1 VRQGRITRPRLDVYL
16 NYWLIMRLADEVPS
30 HSVFPKFRGYAE
42 SGLEID
48 VVLQDIAHVARTF
61 RSFDEFP
68 PWSPEGRF
76 VYRWRTLDAGVST
89 PVLTGVVWILQGF
102 NVLPGSFMTGQMIW
116 AYIGIA
122 VSMIGSV
129 VIWIAVRGGSSERE

>member
-1 VRQGRITRPRLDVYL
+1 MKKALL
-16 NYWLIMRLADEVPS
+16 L
-30 HSVFPKFRGYAE
+30 
-42 SGLEID
+42 
-48 VVLQDIAHVARTF
+48 
-61 RSFDEFP
+61 
-68 PWSPEGRF
+68 
-76 VYRWRTLDAGVST
+76 AGVFLG
-89 PVLTGVVWILQGF
+89 LTGVVWILQGF